1 MDAQISPNSSATIY
15 DDEVFKMACDQFQVI
30 ADYLN
35 IDQNDREWA
44 TYPKRAVAVTLPVHM
59 DDGSTKAFQGFRV
72 QHHIALGP
80 TKGGTRFTP
89 SLSMGET
96 AALAM
101 WMSWK
106 CALANLPYGGAKGGV
121 AVDPTRLSHTELEAV
136 SRRYMQ
142 EMIPFVGPHTDIM
155 GPDMGTNEQ
164 IMAWFM
170 DTYSVYQGYAVSEIV
185 TGKPVSIGGTEG
197 RREATGRGVVYLIER
212 AMNVLKI
219 DPEKCTAIVQG
230 FGNVGSVAALS
241 LALKS
246 GVKVVGISD
255 AYAAIYD
262 PNGIDVKAAEQHVI
276 KKGNLRSFDQGDH
289 VDPNEML
296 ILPCDVLAPCAVDR
310 VITEKN
316 AGKIKC
322 RILAEGANGPTTPE
336 ADKILDQRWDQVFVI
351 PDILCNA
358 GGVIVSYFEWVQGL
372 QAFMWS
378 ETEVT
383 DKLFRILEHSFT
395 QVIRRAKAH
404 KISHR
409 MSAMAI
415 GVERVMKAKRTR
427 GLFP

>member
-1 MDAQISPNSSATIY
+1 MSIY
-15 DDEVFKMACDQFQVI
+15 NDEVFQMACDQFQVI
-30 ADYLN
+30 ADYLQ
-35 IDQNDREWA
+35 IDKNDRDRLML
-44 TYPKRAVAVTLPVHM
+44 PKRAMAVTLPVHM
-59 DDGSTKAFQGFRV
+59 DDGSTQTFQGYRV
-72 QHHIALGP
+72 QHHLTLGP
-80 TKGGTRFTP
+80 TKGGTRFAP
-89 SLSMGET
+89 NLSMGET

-121 AVDPTRLSHTELEAV
+121 ACDVTKLSRNELEAV

-164 IMAWFM
+164 VMAWFM

-197 RREATGRGVVYLIER
+197 RRESTGRGVVYLVDR
-212 AMNVLKI
+212 AMDMLKMN
-219 DPEKCTAIVQG
+219 PEKCTAIIQG
-230 FGNVGSVAALS
+230 FGNVGAVAALE
-241 LALKS
+241 LAMKS
-246 GVKVVGISD
+246 GVKVIGISD

-262 PNGIDVKAAEQHVI
+262 PKGIDVQAAEQHVL
-276 KKGNLRSFDQGDH
+276 KKANLRGFMEAAH
-289 VDPNEML
+289 IDPKEL
-296 ILPCDVLAPCAVDR
+296 LVQKCDILAPCAVDR
-310 VITEKN
+310 VINEKN
-316 AGKIKC
+316 ADKLKC

-336 ADKILDQRWDQVFVI
+336 ADLILNKRWDELFVI

-372 QAFMWS
+372 QSFLWS

-383 DKLFRILEHSFT
+383 DKLFRILEHSFSH
-395 QVIRRAKAH
+395 VIKRAKQD
-404 KISHR
+404 KVSHR
-409 MSAMAI
+409 TAAMAI
-415 GVERVMKAKRTR
+415 GVERVMKAKHAR

>member
-1 MDAQISPNSSATIY
+1 MTIY

-30 ADYLN
+30 ADYLS
-35 IDQNDREWA
+35 IDKNDRDRLM
-44 TYPKRAVAVTLPVHM
+44 YPKRAVAVTLPVHM
-59 DDGSTKAFQGFRV
+59 DDGSTKTFQGYRV
-72 QHHIALGP
+72 QHHLTLGP
-80 TKGGTRFTP
+80 TKGGTRFAP

-121 AVDPTRLSHTELEAV
+121 ACDVTKLSRTELEAV

-142 EMIPFVGPHTDIM
+142 EMIPFVGPQTDVM

-164 IMAWFM
+164 VMAWFM
-170 DTYSVYQGYAVSEIV
+170 DTYSVYHGYAVNEIV
-185 TGKPVSIGGTEG
+185 TGKPVAVGGTEG
-197 RREATGRGVVYLIER
+197 RRESTGRGVVYLIER
-212 AMNVLKI
+212 AMNILKM

-241 LALKS
+241 LAYKS
-246 GVKVVGISD
+246 GVKVIGISD
-255 AYAAIYD
+255 AYAAVYN
-262 PNGIDVKAAEQHVI
+262 PNGIDVEAAEQHVL
-276 KKGNLRSFDQGDH
+276 KKGSLRAFREGDH
-289 VDPNEML
+289 VDPKEL
-296 ILPCDVLAPCAVDR
+296 LTLPCDILAPCAVDR
-310 VITEKN
+310 VINGQN
-316 AGKIKC
+316 AGKIQC

-336 ADKILDQRWDQVFVI
+336 ADLILEKRWDEVFVI

-358 GGVIVSYFEWVQGL
+358 GGVIVSYFEWVQGK

-383 DKLFRILEHSFT
+383 DKLFRILEHSFS
-395 QVIRRAKAH
+395 QVIKRAKAH

-409 MSAMAI
+409 TAAMAI
-415 GVERVMKAKRTR
+415 GVERVMKAKKIR

>member
-1 MDAQISPNSSATIY
+1 MDTQSSSEAAIHTIY
-15 DDEVFKMACDQFQVI
+15 DDEDLQMACEQFRVI

-44 TYPKRAVAVTLPVHM
+44 TYPKRAIAVTLPVHM
-59 DDGSTKAFQGFRV
+59 DDGSTRAFQGYRV

-80 TKGGTRFTP
+80 TKGGTRFAL

-121 AVDPTRLSHTELEAV
+121 AVDPLKLSRAELEAL

-197 RREATGRGVVYLIER
+197 RREATGRGVVYLVER
-212 AMNVLKI
+212 AMDMLKM

-241 LALKS
+241 LALKT

-255 AYAAIYD
+255 AFAALYN
-262 PNGIDVKAAEQHVI
+262 PKGIDVKAAEQHI
-276 KKGNLRSFDQGDH
+276 LKKRHLRAFAQGDH

-296 ILPCDVLAPCAVDR
+296 IMPCDVLVPSAIDR

-316 AGKIKC
+316 AGEIKC
-322 RILAEGANGPTTPE
+322 RILAEG
-336 ADKILDQRWDQVFVI
+336 
-351 PDILCNA
+351 
-358 GGVIVSYFEWVQGL
+358 
-372 QAFMWS
+372 
-378 ETEVT
+378 
-383 DKLFRILEHSFT
+383 
-395 QVIRRAKAH
+395 
-404 KISHR
+404 
-409 MSAMAI
+409 
-415 GVERVMKAKRTR
+415 
-427 GLFP
+427 

>member
-1 MDAQISPNSSATIY
+1 MTIY
-15 DDEVFKMACDQFQVI
+15 DDDVFRMACAQFQVI
-30 ADYLN
+30 ADYLS
-35 IDQNDREWA
+35 IDKNHRDRLM
-44 TYPKRAVAVTLPVHM
+44 YPKRAIAVTLPVHM
-59 DDGSTKAFQGFRV
+59 DDGSTKTFQGYRV
-72 QHHIALGP
+72 QHHLTLGP
-80 TKGGTRFTP
+80 TKGGTRFAP

-121 AVDPTRLSHTELEAV
+121 AVEPAKLSRTELEAI
-136 SRRYMQ
+136 SRRYIQ

-212 AMNVLKI
+212 AMNMLKM
-219 DPEKCTAIVQG
+219 DPAKSTAIVQG

-241 LALKS
+241 LALQS
-246 GVKVVGISD
+246 GVKIVGISD
-255 AYAAIYD
+255 AHVALHN
-262 PNGIDVKAAEQHVI
+262 PKGIDIQAAEQHVL
-276 KKGNLRSFDQGDH
+276 KKGHLRAFTGGDH
-289 VDPNEML
+289 VDPKELLTMK
-296 ILPCDVLAPCAVDR
+296 CDVLVPAAVDR
-310 VITEKN
+310 VITGKN
-316 AGKIKC
+316 AGKLQC
-322 RILAEGANGPTTPE
+322 RILAEAANGPTTPE
-336 ADKILDQRWDQVFVI
+336 ADLILEKRWDEIFVI

-372 QAFMWS
+372 QSFRWS
-378 ETEVT
+378 ETDVT
-383 DKLFRILEHSFT
+383 DKLFRILEHSFIK
-395 QVIRRAKAH
+395 VIKRAKEH

-409 MSAMAI
+409 TAAMAI
-415 GVERVMKAKRTR
+415 GVERVLKAKMMR